1 MINFAVI
8 GTGWITDSF
17 IKGAQATDAWKLVA
31 VYSRK
36 EETGKK
42 FGFVY
47 DVTTVHT
54 SLESLAGDSNV
65 HAVYIASPNSFHYEQ
80 AKSML
85 NAKKHVILEKPT
97 TSTVAEFENL
107 CSVAKSNGVHLIEAF
122 RHIQEVNF
130 KVLKSNL
137 SKLGPIY
144 GASLNYATYSSRY
157 SNVLNGETPNIF
169 SLEFSG
175 GSLVDIGVYPI
186 CMAVAL
192 FGKPKSQTYKPV
204 IIATGVD
211 GGGVVVLNYEKFAVS
226 INQSKCYASKA
237 PTEFYGQNGTFVLNA
252 VTDIDRVDFLN
263 AKSKKTEEL
272 AQQKAELNLQ
282 EEAVEFARIIN
293 EDDREAAK
301 KLEEISRIIINI
313 TTDLRKQNGIVFK
326 VEQ

>member
-17 IKGAQATDAWKLVA
+17 VKGAHATDAWRLVA

-36 EETGKK
+36 EDTGRA
-42 FGFVY
+42 FGFKY
-47 DVTTVHT
+47 GVTKIHT
-54 SLESLAGDSNV
+54 SLESLAGDPGV
-65 HAVYIASPNSFHYEQ
+65 GAVYIASPNSFHHEQ
-80 AKSML
+80 AKL
-85 NAKKHVILEKPT
+85 ILGARKHVILEKPT
-97 TSTVAEFENL
+97 TSTVAEFEDL
-107 CSVAKSNGVHLIEAF
+107 CSTAKANGVHLIEAY

-137 SKLGPIY
+137 DRLGPVY

-169 SLEFSG
+169 SLEYSG

-192 FGKPKSQTYKPV
+192 FGKPRSQTYKPV
-204 IIATGVD
+204 IIATGAD
-211 GGGVVVLNYEKFAVS
+211 GGGVIVLNYDEFAVS
-226 INQSKCYASKA
+226 INASKCYLSKA

-252 VTDIDRVDFLN
+252 VTDIDRVAFLD
-263 AKSKKTEEL
+263 AKSKKADEL
-272 AQQKAELNLQ
+272 AKPKAALNLQ
-282 EEAVEFARIIN
+282 EEAAEFARIIG
-293 EDDREAAK
+293 EDDREAAE

-313 TTDLRKQNGIVFK
+313 TTDLREQSGIVFK
-326 VEQ
+326 AER

>member
-42 FGFVY
+42 FGFQY
-47 DVTTVHT
+47 DVATVHT

-65 HAVYIASPNSFHYEQ
+65 QAVYIASPNSFHYEQ

-97 TSTVAEFENL
+97 TSTVAEFEDL
-107 CSVAKSNGVHLIEAF
+107 CSIAKSNGVHLIEAF

-137 SKLGPIY
+137 DKLGPVY
-144 GASLNYATYSSRY
+144 GGSLNYATYSSRY

-186 CMAVAL
+186 SMAVAL
-192 FGKPKSQTYKPV
+192 FGKPNSQTYKPV

-211 GGGVVVLNYEKFAVS
+211 GGGVVVLNYEEFAVS
-226 INQSKCYASKA
+226 INQSKCYASRA
-237 PTEFYGQNGTFVLNA
+237 PTEFYGQNGTFILNA
-252 VTDIDRVDFLN
+252 VTDIDRVDFLD

-272 AQQKAELNLQ
+272 AHKKAELNLQ
-282 EEAVEFARIIN
+282 EEAAEFARIIN
-293 EDDREAAK
+293 ENDQEAAK

-326 VEQ
+326 AEQ